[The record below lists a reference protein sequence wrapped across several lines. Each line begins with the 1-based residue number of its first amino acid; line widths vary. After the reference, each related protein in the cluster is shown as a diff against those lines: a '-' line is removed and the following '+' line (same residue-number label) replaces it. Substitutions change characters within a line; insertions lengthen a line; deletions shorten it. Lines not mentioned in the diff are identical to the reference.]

1 MNEKLKGAEIL
12 FDFKLEENIS
22 KISQDIQTS
31 SDQVNYLSR
40 YFIYFSLASQR
51 NQWKRNKNIRDCS
64 WRLFESGSCSGTKY
78 KRL

>member
-51 NQWKRNKNIRDCS
+51 NQ
-64 WRLFESGSCSGTKY
+64 
-78 KRL
+78 